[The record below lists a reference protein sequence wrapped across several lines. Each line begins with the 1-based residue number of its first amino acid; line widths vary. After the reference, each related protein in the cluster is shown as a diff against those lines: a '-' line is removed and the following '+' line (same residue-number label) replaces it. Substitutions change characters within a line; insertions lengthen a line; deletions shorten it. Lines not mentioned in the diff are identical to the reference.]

1 MEKTRYIINACIG
14 LFAIL
19 IYFIYSYLQLGF
31 LDLLHVD
38 YQAMSLSLKVI
49 YLIITD
55 VIEMLVLVFL
65 FRKKL
70 KEDVQGLKKNH
81 ENYFK
86 TYFKY
91 WLLALAVM
99 MISNLIIMFIT
110 ENQTSGNEEAVRRL
124 IIRSPIYA
132 YFSSVIYA
140 PFVEELIFRRSIRNV
155 IPIDSLFI
163 VVSGFIF
170 GGLHIITGYSGP
182 LDLLYLVP
190 YCVPGLIF
198 AYILTKTDN
207 VLVSTGIHLMHNGIM
222 VSLQLFIYLFLG
234 SM

>member
-1 MEKTRYIINACIG
+1 MKENKYIKNACIG
-14 LFAIL
+14 LLAIL
-19 IYFIYSYLQLGF
+19 IYFTYSYLQLGF

-70 KEDVQGLKKNH
+70 KEDVQDLKKNH
-81 ENYFK
+81 ESYFK

-124 IIRSPIYA
+124 IIKSPIYA

-155 IPIDSLFI
+155 IPINSLFI
-163 VVSGFIF
+163 VVSGLIF
-170 GGLHIITGYSGP
+170 GGLHIVTGYSGP
-182 LDLLYLVP
+182 LDLLYLIP
-190 YCVPGLIF
+190 YCTPGLIF

-207 VLVSTGIHLMHNGIM
+207 IFVSTGIHLMHNGIM
-222 VSLQLFIYLFLG
+222 VSLQIFMYLFLG
-234 SM
+234 TM

>member
-19 IYFIYSYLQLGF
+19 IYFTYSYLQLGF

-38 YQAMSLSLKVI
+38 YQAMSLSLKVL

-70 KEDVQGLKKNH
+70 KEDVQDLKKNH

-170 GGLHIITGYSGP
+170 GGLHILTGYSGP

>member
-70 KEDVQGLKKNH
+70 KEDVQDLKKNH

>member
-70 KEDVQGLKKNH
+70 KEDVQDLKKNH

-170 GGLHIITGYSGP
+170 GGLHILTGYSGP

>member
-70 KEDVQGLKKNH
+70 KEDVQDLKKNH

-124 IIRSPIYA
+124 IIKSPIYA

>member
-19 IYFIYSYLQLGF
+19 IYFTYSYLQLGF

-38 YQAMSLSLKVI
+38 YQAMSLSLKVL

-70 KEDVQGLKKNH
+70 KEDVQDLKKNH

-124 IIRSPIYA
+124 IIKSPIYA